1 MLMMDALEV
10 SNLKGYMIDKSSP
23 KYKELDNSS
32 LSMESA
38 LKKERV
44 VNVIKELQTDNPG
57 KGITWLRKEASK
69 LLTSEGYRGYSYRQ
83 IMRDTRGLK
92 VN

>member
-1 MLMMDALEV
+1 MT
-10 SNLKGYMIDKSSP
+10 DKSSP

>member
-10 SNLKGYMIDKSSP
+10 SNLKGYMTDKSSP
-23 KYKELDNSS
+23 KYKELNNSS